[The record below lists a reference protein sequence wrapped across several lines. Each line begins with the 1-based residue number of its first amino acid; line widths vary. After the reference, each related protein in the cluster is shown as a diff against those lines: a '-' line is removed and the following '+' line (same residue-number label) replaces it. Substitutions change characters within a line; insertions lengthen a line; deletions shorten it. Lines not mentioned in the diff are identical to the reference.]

1 MNATTDLQQQFFNHL
16 KSILPQHISMVDEL
30 TELLNLSY
38 DSVYRR
44 IRGEKPLALNELRQI
59 CERYHISLDQ
69 VLKLQNDSVVFQA
82 PAINNPVFLFEDYLK
97 GMLQQLRYVNS
108 FKERRMLYL
117 CKDLPIWQFYLYPE
131 IGIFKTFFWI
141 KTLLNQADYTHK
153 SFSLSDNSFEECL
166 ELARQINKEYNELPC
181 VELWNKESINSTL
194 SQIEYYKDA
203 GLFKTRNDLD
213 LVVDSFE
220 KTLDHLELQAEKGVK
235 FMPGSSEVSYRA
247 PLHLYIN
254 EVVIGSNTILASV
267 DDSKIAFVSYNV
279 FSYLITKDVR
289 FNESA
294 FQAFENLVSR
304 STLISATGEKE
315 RSKVFKLLKDRVRN
329 LKK

>member
-1 MNATTDLQQQFFNHL
+1 MNATDLQQQFFSHL
-16 KSILPQHISMVDEL
+16 KSILPPHISMADEL
-30 TELLNLSY
+30 TELLDLSY

-44 IRGEKPLALNELRQI
+44 IRGEKPLAMNELRQI
-59 CERYHISLDQ
+59 CERYHLSLDQ

-82 PAINNPVFLFEDYLK
+82 SAINNPVFLFEDYLK
-97 GMLQQLRYVNS
+97 GILQQMRYFNS
-108 FKERRMLYL
+108 FKDRQMLYL

-131 IGIFKTFFWI
+131 VGIFKTFFWI
-141 KTLLNQADYTHK
+141 KTLLNQPGYTHK
-153 SFSLSDNSFEECL
+153 SFSLSDNSFQECL
-166 ELARQINKEYNELPC
+166 ELGSQINKEYNEIPC

-194 SQIEYYKDA
+194 GQIEYYRDA

-213 LVVDSFE
+213 IVVDSFE

-247 PLHLYIN
+247 PLQLYIN
-254 EVVIGSNTILASV
+254 EVVIGSNTILAVV
-267 DDSKIAFVSYNV
+267 DNTKIAFIPYNV
-279 FSYLITKDVR
+279 FTYLATKDVR
-289 FNESA
+289 FNDSA

-315 RSKVFKLLKDRVRN
+315 RRKIFQLLRDRVRN
-329 LKK
+329 LKR